1 VALAVVVLDPARVVV
16 VVVGAGA
23 LVVLVVDGTG
33 AVVVVD
39 STGAVVVVDSGGAVV
54 VVDSAGAVVVV
65 DTVEGEVPAVRAA
78 EAVEAP
84 AMRIELP
91 PRKERTLT
99 AASPWRM
106 RFRLMPGDSAP
117 HLGELCEFYLSFRR
131 VVGDR
136 PFCRI

>member
-1 VALAVVVLDPARVVV
+1 
-16 VVVGAGA
+16 
-23 LVVLVVDGTG
+23 VVDGTG

-39 STGAVVVVDSGGAVV
+39 STGAVVVVDSGGEVV
-54 VVDSAGAVVVV
+54 VVDSG
-65 DTVEGEVPAVRAA
+65 GEVVSVVRAA
-78 EAVEAP
+78 EAVGAP
-84 AMRIELP
+84 AMTIAVP
-91 PRKERTLT
+91 PRKERRLA

-117 HLGELCEFYLSFRR
+117 HLGELCEFYLNFGR

>member
-1 VALAVVVLDPARVVV
+1 
-16 VVVGAGA
+16 
-23 LVVLVVDGTG
+23 
-33 AVVVVD
+33 
-39 STGAVVVVDSGGAVV
+39 
-54 VVDSAGAVVVV
+54 VVVV

-78 EAVEAP
+78 EAP
-84 AMRIELP
+84 ALTIAVP
-91 PRKERTLT
+91 PRKERKLT